1 MGFKIDTSKSYL
13 ELIFRPPRKLS
24 EFVRHFYKLIPFIW
38 PKRSNAGKSRKIYLK
53 EGTKLQISLITCFL
67 VMGLGR
73 IVNLLV
79 PIMYKNVV
87 DSFGGLNT
95 LVLTQ
100 TIPWKELGMFVSVR
114 FLAGSSGL
122 LQNIQS
128 YLWVPV
134 GQFITRQL
142 SVEMLNHLL
151 YLSLR
156 FHLGRKT
163 GEILR
168 VQDRGVASIVSLFSA
183 IIFNII
189 PTLGGNHD
197 RTNLYRYLYRMLLF
211 YCSF

>member
-1 MGFKIDTSKSYL
+1 M
-13 ELIFRPPRKLS
+13 
-24 EFVRHFYKLIPFIW
+24 
-38 PKRSNAGKSRKIYLK
+38 YLK
-53 EGTKLQISLITCFL
+53 EGRKLQISLITCFL

-73 IVNLLV
+73 IVNLLA

-95 LVLTQ
+95 LDVTQ
-100 TIPWKELGMFVSVR
+100 SIPWRELGMFVSVR

-151 YLSLR
+151 HLSLR

-168 VQDRGVASIVSLFSA
+168 VQDRGVASIVSLLSA

-197 RTNLYRYLYRMLLF
+197 RTNLYRYLYCMFLF
-211 YCSF
+211 YYSF